1 MNEISLHKTIDDQAT
16 LMCGKEIK
24 IQDEESH
31 DNTMEVGRAWIGR
44 YDTVRAYD
52 VALYEAGTDTTD

>member
-44 YDTVRAYD
+44 CDTVRAYD

>member
-24 IQDEESH
+24 IQDEEGY
-31 DNTMEVGRAWIGR
+31 DNTKEVGRAWMERNAI
-44 YDTVRAYD
+44 VRA
-52 VALYEAGTDTTD
+52 